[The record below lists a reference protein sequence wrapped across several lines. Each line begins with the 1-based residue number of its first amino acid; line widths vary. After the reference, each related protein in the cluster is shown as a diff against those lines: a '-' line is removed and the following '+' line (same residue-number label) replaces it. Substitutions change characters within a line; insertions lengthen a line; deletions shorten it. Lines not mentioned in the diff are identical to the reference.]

1 MFDAHMALTRL
12 ADLIARKELSPV
24 EVLRAYLERIERF
37 NGELNAIVTLH
48 PDRALA
54 AAREVEQ
61 RIVAGED
68 VGPLAGVPF
77 VVKDL
82 EDVAGMLTTFGSP
95 LFRDN
100 VADARL
106 DQRRAPARRWR
117 VSDRQEQH
125 AGVRRLHADQQRAV
139 RPDPQPLEPRTHTG
153 RIERWLRSGVGGG
166 LIPLATA
173 SDGGGSI
180 RHPAAFAGCVGLKP
194 TFRRVAQRPD
204 PVLTFDDTGV
214 WGPLTLTVRDA
225 ARLADITF
233 GPSEED
239 PTSLPAPAESYEARL
254 DEPLGALRIGYGPDF
269 GCFVQPDVAR
279 EVEASVRAIE
289 GLGHAVEIFNQPIP
303 FVGKAWSLLGAM
315 TEYLKH
321 GEHTDAGADL
331 IDPMILDGMRRMR
344 ERARR
349 RSRVRVPAP
358 HRAAAVDGG
367 GVRALRRADHA
378 DAAARG
384 LPDRHAASGRDR
396 RPADPH
402 PRRLP
407 VHPPVQSQ
415 RAPGPVA
422 ARRYDG
428 RGPAGRDPV
437 RRPALPR
444 RRSAAARPPIRAG
457 PSLASWRR
465 SGSDE
470 KAPVPVEGAAPSAP
484 VRLSDVSPLQQAPT
498 ERRPPRGKANCGV
511 TA

>member
-1 MFDAHMALTRL
+1 MFDAHMPLTRL

-37 NGELNAIVTLH
+37 NGELNAIVALH

-100 VADARL
+100 VATRDSINVA
-106 DQRRAPARRWR
+106 
-117 VSDRQEQH
+117 
-125 AGVRRLHADQQRAV
+125 RLHAAGAYPIGKSNTPEFGAYMQTSNALFGPTRN
-139 RPDPQPLEPRTHTG
+139 PWNLERTPG
-153 RIERWLRSGVGGG
+153 GSSGGSAAALVGG

-239 PTSLPAPAESYEARL
+239 PTSLPAPGGSYEEQL

-321 GEHTDAGADL
+321 GQHTDAGADL

-344 ERARR
+344 ERGADDLAYVYRR
-349 RSRVRVPAP
+349 RTELLQWTVAAFARFDVLIMPTLPLEAFPIGMLHPVEIAGRPIRIHDAFPFTHPFNLSGHPALSLP
-358 HRAAAVDGG
+358 AGMT
-367 GVRALRRADHA
+367 
-378 DAAARG
+378 DAG
-384 LPDRHAASGRDR
+384 LPAAIQFVAPRFHEDVLLRLGRQFEQA
-396 RPADPH
+396 RPW
-402 PRRLP
+402 
-407 VHPPVQSQ
+407 
-415 RAPGPVA
+415 PVA
-422 ARRYDG
+422 
-428 RGPAGRDPV
+428 P
-437 RRPALPR
+437 
-444 RRSAAARPPIRAG
+444 
-457 PSLASWRR
+457 
-465 SGSDE
+465 
-470 KAPVPVEGAAPSAP
+470 
-484 VRLSDVSPLQQAPT
+484 
-498 ERRPPRGKANCGV
+498 ERFR
-511 TA
+511 